1 VYWDLPGAVEETNT
15 TGGMASSR
23 TNTNRSGAGN
33 MKFTLQT
40 IHQKV
45 SQVMMHYTTVI
56 IVFSVLLFQGN
67 IQYNTILSRKR
78 LKLKIQAI
86 CKKSGC

>member
-56 IVFSVLLFQGN
+56 IVFSVLLFL
-67 IQYNTILSRKR
+67 LSRKR